1 MIELHDL
8 TFSYDEGPP
17 AIRDVD
23 LEIAADETLALMG
36 PNGAGKTT
44 LLKCIAGL
52 YEPGG
57 GSIVHADDSVVGFA
71 PEDPDDGLF
80 AATVESEVAFFPRNR
95 GLDVTERVDT
105 AMAEMG
111 ISHLRNRVPQ
121 TLSAGE
127 KRLVSVASVLSG
139 DPAVVALDEP
149 TSGLDGRHVETL
161 GEAVRSLDRIVV
173 VATHDADFALEY
185 ADRVAIVADG
195 TVADSGPAAELIGD
209 LDFDFESVGIRPPG
223 SVRFARNRG
232 WDDAPLTVAEA
243 AARIDQRAG
252 GE

>member
-1 MIELHDL
+1 MIEIREL
-8 TFSYDEGPP
+8 TFTYDDGPP

-52 YEPGG
+52 YEPGS
-57 GSIVHADDSVVGFA
+57 GSIEHLDDTVVGFA

-80 AATVESEVAFFPRNR
+80 AATVESEVAFFPQNR
-95 GLDVTERVDT
+95 GMAVSERVDA
-105 AMAEMG
+105 AMADVG
-111 ISHLRNRVPQ
+111 ISHLRERVPQ

-161 GEAVRSLDRIVV
+161 GDVVRSLDRTVV
-173 VATHDADFALEY
+173 LATHDADFALET

-195 TVADSGPAAELIGD
+195 TVAEIWPADRLGD
-209 LDFDFESVGIRPPG
+209 PDFDFESVGIRPPG
-223 SVRFARNRG
+223 AVQFARNRG

-243 AARIDQRAG
+243 AARVDQEER

>member
-1 MIELHDL
+1 MIDVRDL
-8 TFSYDEGPP
+8 TFSYDDGPP

-52 YEPGG
+52 YEPDA
-57 GSIVHADDSVVGFA
+57 GSIAHADETVVGFA

-95 GLDVTERVDT
+95 GVDATERVDAT
-105 AMAEMG
+105 LADLG
-111 ISHLRNRVPQ
+111 ISHLRDRVPQ

-127 KRLVSVASVLSG
+127 KRLVSLASVLSG

-161 GEAVRSLDRIVV
+161 GEAVRSLDRTVV
-173 VATHDADFALEY
+173 VATHDADFALET

-195 TVADSGPAAELIGD
+195 TVAEIGSAALLGD
-209 LDFDFESVGIRPPG
+209 PTFDFESVGIRPPG
-223 SVRFARNRG
+223 AVQFARNRG

-243 AARIDQRAG
+243 AARVEQEQR